1 MNLDN
6 YIYLI
11 NFPNSFR
18 HQRLLNNLDILYYG
32 IELFVKVD
40 NISTILLIL
49 LFELESI
56 HYDLEH

>member
-6 YIYLI
+6 YIYLF
-11 NFPNSFR
+11 NFPYSFR

-40 NISTILLIL
+40 NIL